1 MTKVKKFK
9 FILPRKRLKKKKQR
23 RSADKRNIPN
33 NLNPLTNANTQ
44 SRRVLNSIQSDPDD
58 FKQKD
63 DNSDKMFSCFEV
75 IDNDKENEFMN
86 FTGDD
91 PSNIS
96 APINIDVNDSFFENE
111 KIS

>member
-9 FILPRKRLKKKKQR
+9 YILPRKRPKKKKQR

-33 NLNPLTNANTQ
+33 NINPLTNANTQ
-44 SRRVLNSIQSDPDD
+44 SRRILNSNQGDQDD

-63 DNSDKMFSCFEV
+63 DNIGKMFSCFEV
-75 IDNDKENEFMN
+75 IDNNKENEFLN

-91 PSNIS
+91 PTNIS
-96 APINIDVNDSFFENE
+96 APINIDVNESFFEKE

>member
-1 MTKVKKFK
+1 MTKAKKFK

-44 SRRVLNSIQSDPDD
+44 SRRELNSNQSDPDD

-63 DNSDKMFSCFEV
+63 DNNDKIFSCFEV
-75 IDNDKENEFMN
+75 LDNDKENEFMN

-96 APINIDVNDSFFENE
+96 APINIDVNESFFEKE

>member
-9 FILPRKRLKKKKQR
+9 YILPRKRLKKKKQR
-23 RSADKRNIPN
+23 RSSDKRNIPN

-75 IDNDKENEFMN
+75 IDNDKENKFMN

-96 APINIDVNDSFFENE
+96 APINIDVNNSFFENE

>member
-9 FILPRKRLKKKKQR
+9 YILPRKRPKKKKQR
-23 RSADKRNIPN
+23 RSADKRNITN
-33 NLNPLTNANTQ
+33 NINPLTNANTQ
-44 SRRVLNSIQSDPDD
+44 SRRELNSNQSDPDD

-63 DNSDKMFSCFEV
+63 DNNDKMFSCFEV
-75 IDNDKENEFMN
+75 LDNDKENEFMN

-96 APINIDVNDSFFENE
+96 APINIDVNESFFEKE